1 MHAHALLTP
10 KYQWNESH
18 VRMLKKSNLA
28 LFQYTDCTCLA
39 AGIGEGNNAT
49 VQSAGCRESC
59 DILYPFLVL
68 LFLLIGF
75 NMIAVAPGDAIQLRY
90 LIFLQVEHLDWN
102 IL

>member
-1 MHAHALLTP
+1 M
-10 KYQWNESH
+10 
-18 VRMLKKSNLA
+18 
-28 LFQYTDCTCLA
+28 LFQYANCTCLA
-39 AGIGEGNNAT
+39 AGPGGVSNAT

-90 LIFLQVEHLDWN
+90 LMCMQAECADWKPVSKV
-102 IL
+102 